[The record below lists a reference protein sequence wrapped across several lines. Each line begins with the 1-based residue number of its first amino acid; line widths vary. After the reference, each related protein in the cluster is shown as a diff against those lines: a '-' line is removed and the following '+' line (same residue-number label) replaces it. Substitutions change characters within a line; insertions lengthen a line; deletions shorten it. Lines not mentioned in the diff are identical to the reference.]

1 MKVQIIILMFFIHL
15 SCFGQTKVEQRDPLY
30 QHNYESQLIQEN
42 SSIIISKYKSSTIN
56 EISLVLKTEAK
67 RCSDGYGI
75 QLTLSDGE
83 VLKFDNLEV
92 NCTPSETRK
101 FNLMGSII
109 LTPELYTK
117 LSKSEKGIINNGISV
132 IKRLA
137 GLITTIKPISNPMKR
152 MVFN

>member
-30 QHNYESQLIQEN
+30 QHDYESQLIQEN

-117 LSKSEKGIINNGISV
+117 LSKSEIKEFRLGNQTVPVVFKEKEENLKGLFKFSE
-132 IKRLA
+132 
-137 GLITTIKPISNPMKR
+137 S
-152 MVFN
+152 F

>member
-1 MKVQIIILMFFIHL
+1 MKVQIIILSFLIHL
-15 SCFGQTKVEQRDPLY
+15 NCFGQTKVEQRDPLY
-30 QHNYESQLIQEN
+30 QNDYEAELVHEN
-42 SSIIISKYKSSTIN
+42 SSIIISKYKSSTLN
-56 EISLVLKTEAK
+56 EISLLLKTEAK
-67 RCSDGYGI
+67 RCPDGYGI

-117 LSKSEKGIINNGISV
+117 LSKSEIKEFRLGNQTVPVDFKEKEENLKGLFKFSE
-132 IKRLA
+132 
-137 GLITTIKPISNPMKR
+137 S
-152 MVFN
+152 F

>member
-1 MKVQIIILMFFIHL
+1 MFFIHL

-30 QHNYESQLIQEN
+30 QHDYESQLIQEN
-42 SSIIISKYKSSTIN
+42 SSIIISKYKSSTLN
-56 EISLVLKTEAK
+56 EISLVLKTESK
-67 RCSDGYGI
+67 RCPDGYGI
-75 QLTLSDGE
+75 ELTLSDGE

-117 LSKSEKGIINNGISV
+117 LSKSEIKEFRLGNQTVPVVFKEKEENLKGLFKFSE
-132 IKRLA
+132 
-137 GLITTIKPISNPMKR
+137 S
-152 MVFN
+152 F

>member
-1 MKVQIIILMFFIHL
+1 MRSTVVLLFL
-15 SCFGQTKVEQRDPLY
+15 LAYVLCFGQSAVEKRDPLY
-30 QHNYESQLIQEN
+30 QNDYESQLIQEN

-83 VLKFDNLEV
+83 VLNFDNLEV

-117 LSKSEKGIINNGISV
+117 LSKSEIKEFRLGNQTVPVVFKEKEENLKGLFKFSE
-132 IKRLA
+132 
-137 GLITTIKPISNPMKR
+137 S
-152 MVFN
+152 F

>member
-30 QHNYESQLIQEN
+30 QHDYESQLIQEN
-42 SSIIISKYKSSTIN
+42 SSIIISKYKSSTLN
-56 EISLVLKTEAK
+56 EISLVLKTESK
-67 RCSDGYGI
+67 RCPDGYGI
-75 QLTLSDGE
+75 ELTLSDGE

-117 LSKSEKGIINNGISV
+117 LSKSEIKEFRLGNQTVPVVFKEKEENLKGLFKFSE
-132 IKRLA
+132 
-137 GLITTIKPISNPMKR
+137 S
-152 MVFN
+152 F